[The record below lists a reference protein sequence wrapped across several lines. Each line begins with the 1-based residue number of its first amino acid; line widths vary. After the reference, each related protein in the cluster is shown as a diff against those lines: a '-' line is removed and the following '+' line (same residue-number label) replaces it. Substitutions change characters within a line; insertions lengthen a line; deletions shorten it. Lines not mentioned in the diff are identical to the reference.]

1 MHTDLVDSKELAER
15 ATPYKI
21 ALPPPDRRVLLCG
34 LLHALDFAFRLISSI
49 DMS

>member
-1 MHTDLVDSKELAER
+1 MHTDLVDIKELAER

-21 ALPPPDRRVLLCG
+21 ALPPPDRRVLYG

-49 DMS
+49 NMS